1 MADDVPDTLLEN
13 AAAFLDLLTHDP
25 APADVCRAVVEN
37 RAVPVGAVGAA
48 ILLSGSS
55 SLREAARHGNFPHGA
70 AATAAMDDS
79 AARCLQEGR
88 ILLVDEAGRH
98 VPTAPPRTAH
108 IPIRSAGRTTGVLV
122 LAFDGSKPWSIRE
135 YRAAEGFADA
145 IGLWAA
151 SALAS
156 AGARPA
162 GTVTDRQRQVLRLL
176 ADNRSTNE
184 IAQELAVSRTT
195 VKTDIRAV
203 LVALGV
209 ADRAAAV
216 RAATAQ
222 GLIGTVPR

>member
-1 MADDVPDTLLEN
+1 MADDVTDTLLEN
-13 AAAFLDLLTHDP
+13 AAALLDLLTHDP

-48 ILLSGSS
+48 ILFSGSS
-55 SLREAARHGNFPHGA
+55 PLREAARHGAFPHGA
-70 AATAAMDDS
+70 AAAMDDS

-122 LAFDGSKPWSIRE
+122 LAFDGSKPWSIGE

-162 GTVTDRQRQVLRLL
+162 ATVTDRQRQVLQLL
-176 ADNRSTNE
+176 ADNHSTNE

-195 VKTDIRAV
+195 IKTDIRAV
-203 LVALGV
+203 LVALGA

>member
-37 RAVPVGAVGAA
+37 RAVPAGAVGAA

-55 SLREAARHGNFPHGA
+55 PLREAARHGAFPHGA

-88 ILLVDEAGRH
+88 ILLVDEAGQH
-98 VPTAPPRTAH
+98 VPTASPRTAH

-122 LAFDGSKPWSIRE
+122 IAFDGSEPWSIGE

-162 GTVTDRQRQVLRLL
+162 ATVTDRQRQVLRLL

-184 IAQELAVSRTT
+184 IARELAVSRTT